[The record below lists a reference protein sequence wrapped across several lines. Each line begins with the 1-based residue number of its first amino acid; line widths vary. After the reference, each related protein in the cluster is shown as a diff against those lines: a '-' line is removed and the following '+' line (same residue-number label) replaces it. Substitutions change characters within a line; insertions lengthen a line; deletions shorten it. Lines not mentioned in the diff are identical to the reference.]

1 MVGQAPLRLCVA
13 LIGVFAGDAEQQIE
27 VHTKTS
33 KLPSKL
39 CWLTRLRYPV
49 LLCAPGLLA
58 LLLYLWPSRERR
70 AGVFPLVHAS
80 ALRRALFER
89 LTLNKRRVFGLY
101 VKATLYSLFFEKGL
115 RAKGLLCV
123 APFLVR
129 AGYRESEPPGDFED
143 TRICFPVSGKA
154 VSIRRSALPVDI
166 RGMLTL
172 ASWNTN

>member
-1 MVGQAPLRLCVA
+1 MSSTERMVGQAPVRLRVA

-39 CWLTRLRYPV
+39 CWLTCLRYPV
-49 LLCAPGLLA
+49 LLCAPGLSA
-58 LLLYLWPSRERR
+58 LLLYLWPGREHR
-70 AGVFPLVHAS
+70 AVVFPLVHAG

-101 VKATLYSLFFEKGL
+101 VKATAYSLFFEKGL

-123 APFLVR
+123 APFLCVLDIASLSR
-129 AGYRESEPPGDFED
+129 QGISRTCGFIS
-143 TRICFPVSGKA
+143 RCQGK
-154 VSIRRSALPVDI
+154 L
-166 RGMLTL
+166 
-172 ASWNTN
+172 